1 MAFSALDEVLEDRL
15 GTEDDVAEDEALN
28 AEGDGVGEGEADTG
42 RDDGVVEGDVTD
54 DGLTVC
60 E

>member
-15 GTEDDVAEDEALN
+15 GTEDDVAVDEALN
-28 AEGDGVGEGEADTG
+28 AEGDSVGEGEADTG